1 MKSIYLFKSLPF
13 NITNL
18 PQFCFMLS
26 RPDLHHT
33 CCVPIFENDQMAMEI
48 GQFANSI
55 TTENFRGIDWS
66 NKVNQLV
73 DIIDQGHA
81 LCFATDLVDQLNFLK
96 FYFKDRVMTVSVS
109 YDSDSYDDM
118 LTWFAKRHIHLQNT
132 QRLSLT
138 TRDQEL
144 RNKRVDL
151 VEYYKRE
158 FDQQQLV
165 PMSILPTGEYDIPV
179 RDFFHRD
186 NFFQHLKNI
195 EGRPST
201 RAFEYYD
208 RWYSSN
214 I

>member
-1 MKSIYLFKSLPF
+1 
-13 NITNL
+13 
-18 PQFCFMLS
+18 MLS

-55 TTENFRGIDWS
+55 TTGNFRVVDWS

-73 DIIDQGHA
+73 DIIDQGHI
-81 LCFATDLVDQLNFLK
+81 LCFATDLLDQLNFLK
-96 FYFKDRVMTVSVS
+96 SYFKDRIMTVSVS
-109 YDSDSYDDM
+109 YDADSYDDM

-138 TRDQEL
+138 LRDQEL
-144 RNKRVDL
+144 RNQSVDL
-151 VEYYKRE
+151 VEYYKQE
-158 FDQQQLV
+158 FDQQQLL
-165 PMSILPTGEYDIPV
+165 PKYILPTGEYDIPL

-195 EGRPST
+195 EGQPST

-214 I
+214 IR

>member
-1 MKSIYLFKSLPF
+1 
-13 NITNL
+13 
-18 PQFCFMLS
+18 MLS

-33 CCVPIFENDQMAMEI
+33 CCVPVFENDQMAMEI

-55 TTENFRGIDWS
+55 TTENFRGVDWS
-66 NKVNQLV
+66 TKVNQLV
-73 DIIDQGHA
+73 DIIDQGHV
-81 LCFATDLVDQLNFLK
+81 LCFATDLIDQLNFLK
-96 FYFKDRVMTVSVS
+96 SYFEDRVMTVSVS

-138 TRDQEL
+138 ARDQEL
-144 RNKRVDL
+144 RNQQVDL

-165 PMSILPTGEYDIPV
+165 PKSILPTGEYDIPL

-186 NFFQHLKNI
+186 NFFQHVKNI
-195 EGRPST
+195 EGQPST
-201 RAFEYYD
+201 PAFEYYD

>member
-1 MKSIYLFKSLPF
+1 
-13 NITNL
+13 
-18 PQFCFMLS
+18 MLS

-55 TTENFRGIDWS
+55 TTENFRGVDWS
-66 NKVNQLV
+66 TKVNQLV
-73 DIIDQGHA
+73 DIIDQGHV
-81 LCFATDLVDQLNFLK
+81 LCFATDLIDQLNFLK
-96 FYFKDRVMTVSVS
+96 SYFEDRVMTVSVS

-138 TRDQEL
+138 TQDQEL
-144 RNKRVDL
+144 RNQQVDL

-165 PMSILPTGEYDIPV
+165 PKLILPTGEYDIPL

-186 NFFQHLKNI
+186 NFFQHVKNI
-195 EGRPST
+195 EGQPST
-201 RAFEYYD
+201 PAFEYYD